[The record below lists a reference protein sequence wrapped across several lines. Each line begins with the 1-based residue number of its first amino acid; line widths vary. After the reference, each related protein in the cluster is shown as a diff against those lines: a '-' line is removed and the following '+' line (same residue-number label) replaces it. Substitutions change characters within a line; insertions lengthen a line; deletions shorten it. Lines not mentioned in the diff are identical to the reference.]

1 MCIEILHVG
10 LENGVLVRSLV
21 DNITGSIS
29 DTRQEFLGARSIKL
43 TKISIQK
50 RDAIIAISSKT
61 HLCFNHMGKY
71 KVVPLSYG
79 MLNYVSPFTSE
90 RCQEGGMVVIADNS
104 LRIIKLE
111 KLGD

>member
-1 MCIEILHVG
+1 
-10 LENGVLVRSLV
+10 
-21 DNITGSIS
+21 
-29 DTRQEFLGARSIKL
+29 
-43 TKISIQK
+43 
-50 RDAIIAISSKT
+50 
-61 HLCFNHMGKY
+61 MGKY

-111 KLGD
+111 KLGDQFTQM